1 MKVLYTV
8 FVVAYMI
15 AVIIALSVAAV
26 VLVWP

>member
-15 AVIIALSVAAV
+15 AAIIALSVAAV